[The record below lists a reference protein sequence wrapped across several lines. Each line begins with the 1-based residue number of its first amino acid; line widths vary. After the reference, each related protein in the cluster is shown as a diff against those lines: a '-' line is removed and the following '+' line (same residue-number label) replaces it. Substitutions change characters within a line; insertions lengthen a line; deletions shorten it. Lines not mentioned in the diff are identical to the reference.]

1 MGELMAQQP
10 IRFDDGAA
18 YEHAMGVWS
27 RLAGEVFLDWLS
39 PRAGQRWIDVGC
51 GNGAFTELLVQRCAP
66 SEIHGIDPS
75 EAQLTFARTRP
86 ALSGATLQQ
95 GDAMALPYEAGRF
108 DAATMALV
116 IFFVPDP
123 KQGVAEM
130 KRVVA
135 RGGTI
140 AAYAWDM
147 RGGGFPFEPIWD
159 EVGKAGRTPPLPP
172 NVDISRMDAL
182 RGLWADAGL
191 TSVETHAI
199 TVQRTYADF
208 DEFWNTTT
216 RSGALRAA
224 FNDWPAGE
232 VEKLKARVHARLP
245 ADGQGRITCPAR
257 ANAVR
262 GRVPG

>member
-1 MGELMAQQP
+1 MAQQP

-18 YEHAMGVWS
+18 YERAMGVWS

-39 PRAGQRWIDVGC
+39 PPPDLRWIDVGC
-51 GNGAFTELLVQRCAP
+51 GNGAFTELLVRRCAP
-66 SEIHGIDPS
+66 REIHGIDPS
-75 EAQLTFARTRP
+75 EAQLAFARTRP

-95 GDAMALPYEAGRF
+95 GDAMALPFGDNRF

-130 KRVVA
+130 KRVVG

-147 RGGGFPFEPIWD
+147 WGGGFPFEPIWD
-159 EVGKAGRTPPLPP
+159 EVRKAGWTPPLPP
-172 NVDISRMDAL
+172 SVDVSRMDAL
-182 RGLWADAGL
+182 RGLWADSGL
-191 TSVETHAI
+191 TSVETREI
-199 TVQRTYADF
+199 TVQRAYADF

-216 RSGALRAA
+216 GSGSIRAA
-224 FNDWPAGE
+224 FNDWLPGE
-232 VEKLKARVHARLP
+232 VEKLKARVRARLP
-245 ADGQGRITCPAR
+245 ADAHGRITYPAR

-262 GRVPG
+262 GRVPD

>member
-1 MGELMAQQP
+1 MAQQP

-18 YEHAMGVWS
+18 YERAMGVWS

-39 PRAGQRWIDVGC
+39 PPAGLRWIDVGC

-66 SEIHGIDPS
+66 REVHGIDPS
-75 EAQLTFARTRP
+75 DAQIEFARKRP
-86 ALSGATLQQ
+86 ALAGATLSK

-130 KRVVA
+130 KRVVG

-140 AAYAWDM
+140 AAYAWDIW
-147 RGGGFPFEPIWD
+147 GGGFPFEPIWD
-159 EVGKAGRTPPLPP
+159 EVRKAGGTLPLPP
-172 NVDISRMDAL
+172 SVDISRMHAL

-191 TSVETHAI
+191 TPVETREI

-216 RSGALRAA
+216 ASGQLKAAL
-224 FNDWPAGE
+224 NDWPAGE
-232 VEKLKARVHARLP
+232 VEKLKARVRARLP
-245 ADGQGRITCPAR
+245 ADGQGRITYPAR
-257 ANAVR
+257 ANAIR